1 MKRRLLIPPERQ
13 RQFDVIAAASALT
26 LKWAH
31 QNCVSLET
39 IEPVVPFVET
49 DFSLSA
55 WLFVDTE
62 ARLGTYRSDGTA
74 GRLIDQFLS
83 DLTDAG
89 YPAEWISLVTCYFGS
104 KEIVDRDH
112 EGSYFFFLR

>member
-26 LKWAH
+26 LKLAH

-55 WLFVDTE
+55 
-62 ARLGTYRSDGTA
+62 
-74 GRLIDQFLS
+74 
-83 DLTDAG
+83 
-89 YPAEWISLVTCYFGS
+89 
-104 KEIVDRDH
+104 
-112 EGSYFFFLR
+112 